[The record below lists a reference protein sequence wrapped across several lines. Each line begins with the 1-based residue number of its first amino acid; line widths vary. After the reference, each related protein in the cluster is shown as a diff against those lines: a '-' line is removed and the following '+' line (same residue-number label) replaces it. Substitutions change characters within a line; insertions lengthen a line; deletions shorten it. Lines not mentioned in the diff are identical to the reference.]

1 LENAF
6 GNGYWIYLISV
17 PSTDIR
23 GWGEMHPL
31 NGPGWSLF
39 YEYIANILYAL
50 LFENFQKMALTIL
63 VFLAGH

>member
-1 LENAF
+1 
-6 GNGYWIYLISV
+6 
-17 PSTDIR
+17 
-23 GWGEMHPL
+23 MHPL